1 MYNHTSLPIWLNTVR
16 TILLERGEAI
26 NNLSPLLRDGEW
38 LQQGDVLERADVEDI
53 ADAWRLAAR
62 VCSDSAIGIHAAEQ
76 YFQPANWR
84 TLGLAMLCSKTLRD
98 AFERMER
105 YGEILSNAASFHL
118 QEERGCL
125 VSGID
130 TLLGAKL
137 VGYEAVDF
145 GLASVIKLLRM
156 VFPGELPIKRVELVR
171 PPVEDI
177 KAFKDF
183 FGCEVIFNAERNGI
197 FIDLQYVDI
206 PLPGADSEL
215 AEIQDQLSARYAEQ
229 YSNSS
234 FALKV
239 KNEIIRNLPGGDP
252 SQQVVAETLNCT
264 QRNLQRKLQDEGV
277 NFKQLLAEIR
287 QQLARDYLQQ
297 SERSLSEVAYL
308 LGFSDHSNFTR
319 AFKRW
324 FGISPTEY
332 RQQADSADQP

>member
-16 TILLERGEAI
+16 TILLERGEDL
-26 NNLSPLLRDGEW
+26 NDLSPLLRDGEW
-38 LQQGDVLERADVEDI
+38 LQQGEVLERADVEDI
-53 ADAWRLAAR
+53 ADAWRLAAQ
-62 VCSDSAIGIHAAEQ
+62 VCDDSAIGIHAAER

-84 TLGLAMLCSKTLRD
+84 TLGLAMLCSKSLRD

-105 YGEILSNAASFHL
+105 YGEILSNAANFNL
-118 QEERGCL
+118 REEHGCL

-145 GLASVIKLLRM
+145 GVASVIKLLRM
-156 VFPGELPIKRVELVR
+156 VYPGELPIERVELTR
-171 PPVEDI
+171 PPVKDV
-177 KAFKDF
+177 KAFSDF
-183 FGCEVIFNAERNGI
+183 FGCEVIFDVERNGI

-234 FALKV
+234 FALRV

-277 NFKQLLAEIR
+277 NFKQLLGEIR

-297 SERSLSEVAYL
+297 SERTLSEVAYL

-324 FGISPTEY
+324 FGVSPTEY
-332 RQQADSADQP
+332 RKQVDTENQP